1 MTSLV
6 AMAIAVALLPNGVVL
21 ELGAQTATPA
31 PSQTPPAPTAPP
43 APPPVAVA
51 LTSLEVRVVIT
62 RLSDGKPVS
71 ALPYTLAVTSD
82 SGEAQ
87 LNMGAEV
94 PVPSTTLTP
103 IAPAPASGAGAGAG
117 AAGATASRP
126 ITSMNYRP
134 IGTVITCRANS
145 RDAGR
150 YLVQLSVDDSTVFS
164 SDSAAPPMPVGST
177 MPVFRSFRSRNT
189 LLLRDGE
196 TRQYTAA
203 ADRVSGEMVRVEVT
217 LRVVK

>member
-1 MTSLV
+1 MTPLV
-6 AMAIAVALLPNGVVL
+6 AIALALHLHVV
-21 ELGAQTATPA
+21 EPERGAQTASPA
-31 PSQTPPAPTAPP
+31 PSQTPPPAVPSVP
-43 APPPVAVA
+43 APPPAAVA
-51 LTSLEVRVVIT
+51 LTSLDVHVVIT
-62 RLSDGKPVS
+62 RLIDGKPVS

-94 PVPSTTLTP
+94 PVPSTTLAPLAPTPTPGAAAGTGEGTPTARP
-103 IAPAPASGAGAGAG
+103 IA
-117 AAGATASRP
+117 T
-126 ITSMNYRP
+126 TSYRP

-145 RDAGR
+145 RDQGR

-164 SDSAAPPMPVGST
+164 SDSAKSSMPISTT

-196 TRQYTAA
+196 SRQYTAA
-203 ADRVSGEMVRVEVT
+203 ADRISGETVRVEVT